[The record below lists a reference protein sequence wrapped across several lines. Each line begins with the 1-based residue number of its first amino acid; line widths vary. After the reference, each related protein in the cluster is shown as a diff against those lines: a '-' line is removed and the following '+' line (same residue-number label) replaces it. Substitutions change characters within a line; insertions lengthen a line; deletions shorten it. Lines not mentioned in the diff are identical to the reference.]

1 MKPFFLSKL
10 SLSLCLSLACAS
22 VALAAAPQYAIVD
35 LGVLSGDSDSQAFG
49 ASPNGR
55 YVVGRSMGEQSNA
68 YSWSAQDGMRA
79 LPNVAGRQ
87 YAVAN
92 AVNDAGIAVGVSS
105 TTWFGSDPLPVMWK
119 QGAVTALALPQGYSA
134 GWAYGVNSAG
144 VAVGSVASGNFEH
157 AALFGPNGSTLITA
171 TAANGAWMSTA
182 FGINDAGLVI
192 GVGVDPSDVSVNV
205 GMVYNSVTGVMSTV
219 GALPGHNSAI
229 NFGLSNSGHVVG
241 SSGMYQGSGT
251 PFIWSAEGGMT
262 EIGLPPNTSSGSASA
277 VNEQGWVV
285 GNAGGEYSVP
295 FLFADGAT
303 FSLQS
308 LLPAGTDWD
317 FSTNTSASAMAISK
331 NGSIVG
337 TAVHKGLTHAYQMTL
352 VSSVPEPESML
363 LMLSGLGLLAAT
375 ARRRRESTQ
384 A

>member
-1 MKPFFLSKL
+1 MKTHPLSKL
-10 SLSLCLSLACAS
+10 SLSLCLSLGCAS
-22 VALAAAPQYAIVD
+22 VALAATPQYSIVD
-35 LGVLSGDSDSQAFG
+35 LGVVSGDSDSQAFG
-49 ASPNGR
+49 ASPNGS
-55 YVVGRSMGEQSNA
+55 YVVGRSMGSQGHA
-68 YSWSAQDGMRA
+68 YSWSAQDGMQA
-79 LPNVAGRQ
+79 LPNLAGRK

-105 TTWFGSDPLPVMWK
+105 TTVFGSAPLPVMWK
-119 QGAVTALALPQGYSA
+119 QGAVTALTMPLGYNS
-134 GWAYGVNSAG
+134 GWAYSINSAG
-144 VAVGSVASGNFEH
+144 VAVGAVGSGSFER
-157 AALFGPNGSTLITA
+157 AALFGPNGSSLITA

-192 GVGVDPSDVSVNV
+192 GVGVDPDNAAVNV

-229 NFGLSNSGHVVG
+229 NFGLSNSGYVVG
-241 SSGMYQGSGT
+241 SSGLYQGSGT

-295 FLFADGAT
+295 FLYADGAT
-303 FSLQS
+303 YSLQS

-337 TAVHKGLTHAYQMTL
+337 TAVHNGLTHAYQMTL
-352 VSSVPEPESML
+352 VSSVPEPESVI

-375 ARRRRESTQ
+375 ARRRREQTQ